1 MRAFTLCASDLYRSL
16 PPTTGFRTR
25 RGSAKMRLE
34 APKIVEMLARPQ
46 QGESRANLALVAT
59 GNSLVRTLEQAP
71 AAFGIANVRRRSRR
85 CVDDGISERH
95 EPRAQRVNFGV
106 KVRATLREARVAIGL
121 PTEIG
126 ERLSGA
132 LDARRACDQRANALH
147 VRASRGALGEVL
159 AKGVVEAV
167 DGGGCASY
175 VIALREGSAV
185 DWPPAWLA
193 VRAMGAGWLI
203 LAVWASF
210 GLLLAAVS
218 RGTSLAIGVGIL
230 YALVIEGL
238 ISAFAG
244 AVSFLEPVTE
254 FFLRANA
261 YSLVKGLG
269 LSVSE
274 AAGNGPGA
282 FSGPY
287 VSTGQALLVL
297 VAYMAAFLTLSGFL
311 LRRRDVT

>member
-1 MRAFTLCASDLYRSL
+1 MTSVTAELLVVRKRSSTWILLGIWSVLAVLFAYVIPYVEYLNGSGPGPRSL
-16 PPTTGFRTR
+16 EQLLPAQLAGNLVEGFPFFGGVIALMLGVLGL
-25 RGSAKMRLE
+25 GSEYGWGTLKTLFIQREGRLRVFGAKL
-34 APKIVEMLARPQ
+34 
-46 QGESRANLALVAT
+46 LALGAV
-59 GNSLVRTLEQAP
+59 LVP
-71 AAFGIANVRRRSRR
+71 FV
-85 CVDDGISERH
+85 
-95 EPRAQRVNFGV
+95 
-106 KVRATLREARVAIGL
+106 
-121 PTEIG
+121 
-126 ERLSGA
+126 LS
-132 LDARRACDQRANALH
+132 
-147 VRASRGALGEVL
+147 VFALG
-159 AKGVVEAV
+159 AG
-167 DGGGCASY
+167 ASY
-175 VIALREGSAV
+175 VIALREGSDV
-185 DWPPAWLA
+185 DWPSAWLL

-238 ISAFAG
+238 ISAFAD

-274 AAGNGPGA
+274 AAGNGTGA

-287 VSTGQALLVL
+287 VATGQALLVL
-297 VAYMAAFLTLSGFL
+297 VAYMAAFLALSGLL

>member
-1 MRAFTLCASDLYRSL
+1 MTSVTAELLVVRKRSSTWILLGIWSALAVLFAYVIPYVEYLNGSEPGPRSL
-16 PPTTGFRTR
+16 EQLLPAQLAGNLVEGFPFFGGVIALMLGVLGL
-25 RGSAKMRLE
+25 GSE
-34 APKIVEMLARPQ
+34 Y
-46 QGESRANLALVAT
+46 GW
-59 GNSLVRTLEQAP
+59 GTLKTL
-71 AAFGIANVRRRSRR
+71 FI
-85 CVDDGISERH
+85 
-95 EPRAQRVNFGV
+95 QREG
-106 KVRATLREARVAIGL
+106 R
-121 PTEIG
+121 
-126 ERLSGA
+126 
-132 LDARRACDQRANALH
+132 LH
-147 VRASRGALGEVL
+147 VVGAKLLGLGAVLVPFVLWVFALG
-159 AKGVVEAV
+159 AG
-167 DGGGCASY
+167 ASY

-185 DWPPAWLA
+185 DWPSAWLL
-193 VRAMGAGWLI
+193 VRTIGAGWLI

-238 ISAFAG
+238 ISAFAD

-287 VSTGQALLVL
+287 VATGQALLVL
-297 VAYMAAFLTLSGFL
+297 VAYMAAFLTVSGLL

>member
-1 MRAFTLCASDLYRSL
+1 MTSVTAELLVVRKRSSTWILLGIWSVLAVLFAYVIPYVEYLNGSGPGPRSL
-16 PPTTGFRTR
+16 EQLLPAQLAGNLVEGFPFFGGVIALMLGVLGL
-25 RGSAKMRLE
+25 GSEYGWGTLKTLFIQREGRLRMFGAKL
-34 APKIVEMLARPQ
+34 
-46 QGESRANLALVAT
+46 LALGAV
-59 GNSLVRTLEQAP
+59 LVPFLMSV
-71 AAFGIANVRRRSRR
+71 F
-85 CVDDGISERH
+85 
-95 EPRAQRVNFGV
+95 
-106 KVRATLREARVAIGL
+106 
-121 PTEIG
+121 
-126 ERLSGA
+126 
-132 LDARRACDQRANALH
+132 
-147 VRASRGALGEVL
+147 ALG
-159 AKGVVEAV
+159 AG
-167 DGGGCASY
+167 ASY

-185 DWPPAWLA
+185 DWPSAWLL

-210 GLLLAAVS
+210 GLLLAAIS

-238 ISAFAG
+238 SSAFAD

-287 VSTGQALLVL
+287 VATGQALLVL
-297 VAYMAAFLTLSGFL
+297 VAYMVAFLALSGLL

>member
-1 MRAFTLCASDLYRSL
+1 MTSVTAELLVVRKRPSTWILLGIWSALAVLFAYVIPYVEYLNGSGPGPRSL
-16 PPTTGFRTR
+16 EQLLPAQLAGNLVEGFPFFGGVIALMLGVLGL
-25 RGSAKMRLE
+25 GSEYGWGTLKTLFIQREGRLRVFGAKL
-34 APKIVEMLARPQ
+34 
-46 QGESRANLALVAT
+46 LALGAV
-59 GNSLVRTLEQAP
+59 LVP
-71 AAFGIANVRRRSRR
+71 FV
-85 CVDDGISERH
+85 
-95 EPRAQRVNFGV
+95 
-106 KVRATLREARVAIGL
+106 
-121 PTEIG
+121 
-126 ERLSGA
+126 LS
-132 LDARRACDQRANALH
+132 
-147 VRASRGALGEVL
+147 VFALG
-159 AKGVVEAV
+159 AG
-167 DGGGCASY
+167 ASY

-185 DWPPAWLA
+185 DWPSAWLV

-238 ISAFAG
+238 ISAFAD
-244 AVSFLEPVTE
+244 AVDFLEPVTE

-287 VSTGQALLVL
+287 VGTRQALFVL
-297 VAYMAAFLTLSGFL
+297 VAYMVAFLAVSGLL

>member
-1 MRAFTLCASDLYRSL
+1 MTTVTAELLVVRKRSSTWILLGIWSALAVLFAYVIPYVEYLNGSGPGPRSL
-16 PPTTGFRTR
+16 GELLPAQLAGNLVEGFPFFGGVIALMLGVLGL
-25 RGSAKMRLE
+25 GSEYGWGTLKTLFIQREGRLRVFGAKL
-34 APKIVEMLARPQ
+34 
-46 QGESRANLALVAT
+46 LALGAV
-59 GNSLVRTLEQAP
+59 LVP
-71 AAFGIANVRRRSRR
+71 FV
-85 CVDDGISERH
+85 
-95 EPRAQRVNFGV
+95 
-106 KVRATLREARVAIGL
+106 
-121 PTEIG
+121 
-126 ERLSGA
+126 LS
-132 LDARRACDQRANALH
+132 
-147 VRASRGALGEVL
+147 VFALG
-159 AKGVVEAV
+159 AG
-167 DGGGCASY
+167 ASY
-175 VIALREGSAV
+175 VIALREGVAV
-185 DWPPAWLA
+185 EWPSAWLV

-203 LAVWASF
+203 LAVWASL

-238 ISAFAG
+238 ISAFAD

-287 VSTGQALLVL
+287 VATGQALLVL

>member
-1 MRAFTLCASDLYRSL
+1 MTSVTAELLVVRKRSSTWILLGIWSALAVLFAYVIPYVEYLNGSGPGPRSL
-16 PPTTGFRTR
+16 GQLLPAQLAGNLVEGFPFFGGVIALMLGVLGL
-25 RGSAKMRLE
+25 GSEYGWGTLKTLFIQHEGRLRVFAAKL
-34 APKIVEMLARPQ
+34 
-46 QGESRANLALVAT
+46 LALGAV
-59 GNSLVRTLEQAP
+59 LVP
-71 AAFGIANVRRRSRR
+71 FV
-85 CVDDGISERH
+85 
-95 EPRAQRVNFGV
+95 
-106 KVRATLREARVAIGL
+106 
-121 PTEIG
+121 
-126 ERLSGA
+126 LS
-132 LDARRACDQRANALH
+132 
-147 VRASRGALGEVL
+147 VFALG
-159 AKGVVEAV
+159 AA
-167 DGGGCASY
+167 ASY

-185 DWPPAWLA
+185 DWPSAWLV

-238 ISAFAG
+238 ISAFAD
-244 AVSFLEPVTE
+244 AVDFLEPVTE

-287 VSTGQALLVL
+287 VGTRQALFVL
-297 VAYMAAFLTLSGFL
+297 VAYMVAFLAVSGLL

>member
-1 MRAFTLCASDLYRSL
+1 MTSVTAELLIVRKRSSTWILLGIWSVLAVLFAYVIPYVEYLNGSGPGPRSL
-16 PPTTGFRTR
+16 EQLLPAQLAGNLVEGFPFFGGVIALMLGVLGL
-25 RGSAKMRLE
+25 GSEYGWGTLKTLFIQREGRLRVFGAKL
-34 APKIVEMLARPQ
+34 
-46 QGESRANLALVAT
+46 LALGAV
-59 GNSLVRTLEQAP
+59 LVP
-71 AAFGIANVRRRSRR
+71 FV
-85 CVDDGISERH
+85 
-95 EPRAQRVNFGV
+95 
-106 KVRATLREARVAIGL
+106 
-121 PTEIG
+121 
-126 ERLSGA
+126 LS
-132 LDARRACDQRANALH
+132 
-147 VRASRGALGEVL
+147 VFALG
-159 AKGVVEAV
+159 AG
-167 DGGGCASY
+167 ASY
-175 VIALREGSAV
+175 VIALSEGSDV
-185 DWPPAWLA
+185 DWPSAWLL

-238 ISAFAG
+238 ISAFAD

-261 YSLVKGLG
+261 YSLVKELG

-287 VSTGQALLVL
+287 VATGQALLVL
-297 VAYMAAFLTLSGFL
+297 VAYMVAFLALSGL
-311 LRRRDVT
+311 LIRRRDVT

>member
-1 MRAFTLCASDLYRSL
+1 MTSVTAELLVVRKRSSTWILLGIWSALAVLFAYVIPYVEYLNGSEPGPRSL
-16 PPTTGFRTR
+16 EQLLPAQLAGNLVEGFPFF
-25 RGSAKMRLE
+25 GGVIAL
-34 APKIVEMLARPQ
+34 ML
-46 QGESRANLALVAT
+46 
-59 GNSLVRTLEQAP
+59 
-71 AAFGIANVRRRSRR
+71 
-85 CVDDGISERH
+85 
-95 EPRAQRVNFGV
+95 
-106 KVRATLREARVAIGL
+106 
-121 PTEIG
+121 
-126 ERLSGA
+126 
-132 LDARRACDQRANALH
+132 
-147 VRASRGALGEVL
+147 GALGLGSEYGWGTLKTLFIQREGRLHVFGAKLLALGAVL
-159 AKGVVEAV
+159 VPFVLSVFALGA
-167 DGGGCASY
+167 GASY

-185 DWPPAWLA
+185 DWPSAWLL
-193 VRAMGAGWLI
+193 VRTMGAGWLI
-203 LAVWASF
+203 LAVWTSF

-238 ISAFAG
+238 ISAFAD

-287 VSTGQALLVL
+287 VATGQALLVL
-297 VAYMAAFLTLSGFL
+297 VAYMVAFLALSGVL

>member
-1 MRAFTLCASDLYRSL
+1 MRSVTAELLVVRKRSSTWILLGIWSALAVLFAYVIPYVEYLNGSGPGPRSL
-16 PPTTGFRTR
+16 EQLLPAQLAGNLVEGFPFFGGVIALMLGVLGL
-25 RGSAKMRLE
+25 GSEYGWGTLKTLFIQREGRLHVFAAKL
-34 APKIVEMLARPQ
+34 
-46 QGESRANLALVAT
+46 LALGAV
-59 GNSLVRTLEQAP
+59 LVP
-71 AAFGIANVRRRSRR
+71 FV
-85 CVDDGISERH
+85 
-95 EPRAQRVNFGV
+95 
-106 KVRATLREARVAIGL
+106 
-121 PTEIG
+121 
-126 ERLSGA
+126 LS
-132 LDARRACDQRANALH
+132 
-147 VRASRGALGEVL
+147 VFALG
-159 AKGVVEAV
+159 AA
-167 DGGGCASY
+167 ASY

-185 DWPPAWLA
+185 DWPSAWLV

-238 ISAFAG
+238 ISAFAD
-244 AVSFLEPVTE
+244 AVDFLEPVTE

-287 VSTGQALLVL
+287 VGTGQALFVL
-297 VAYMAAFLTLSGFL
+297 VVYMVAFLAVSGLL
-311 LRRRDVT
+311 LRRRDVN

>member
-1 MRAFTLCASDLYRSL
+1 MTSVTAELLVVRKRPSTWILLGIWSALAVLFAYVIPYVEYLNGSGPGPRSL
-16 PPTTGFRTR
+16 EQLLPAQLAGNLVEGFPFFGGVIALMLGVLGL
-25 RGSAKMRLE
+25 GSEYGWGTLKTLFIQHEGRLRVFAAKL
-34 APKIVEMLARPQ
+34 
-46 QGESRANLALVAT
+46 LALGAV
-59 GNSLVRTLEQAP
+59 LVP
-71 AAFGIANVRRRSRR
+71 FV
-85 CVDDGISERH
+85 
-95 EPRAQRVNFGV
+95 
-106 KVRATLREARVAIGL
+106 
-121 PTEIG
+121 
-126 ERLSGA
+126 LS
-132 LDARRACDQRANALH
+132 
-147 VRASRGALGEVL
+147 VFALG
-159 AKGVVEAV
+159 AA
-167 DGGGCASY
+167 ASY

-185 DWPPAWLA
+185 DWPSAWLV

-238 ISAFAG
+238 ISAFAD

-287 VSTGQALLVL
+287 VGTRQALFVL
-297 VAYMAAFLTLSGFL
+297 VAYMVAFLAVSGLL

>member
-1 MRAFTLCASDLYRSL
+1 MTSVTAELLVVRKRSSTWILLGIWSALAVLFAYVIPYVEYLNGSEPGPRSL
-16 PPTTGFRTR
+16 EQLLPAQLAGNLVEGFPFFGGVIALMLGVLGL
-25 RGSAKMRLE
+25 GSE
-34 APKIVEMLARPQ
+34 Y
-46 QGESRANLALVAT
+46 GW
-59 GNSLVRTLEQAP
+59 GTLKTL
-71 AAFGIANVRRRSRR
+71 FI
-85 CVDDGISERH
+85 
-95 EPRAQRVNFGV
+95 QREG
-106 KVRATLREARVAIGL
+106 R
-121 PTEIG
+121 
-126 ERLSGA
+126 
-132 LDARRACDQRANALH
+132 LH
-147 VRASRGALGEVL
+147 VVGAKLLGLGAVLVPFVLWVFALG
-159 AKGVVEAV
+159 AG
-167 DGGGCASY
+167 ASY

-185 DWPPAWLA
+185 DWPSAWLL
-193 VRAMGAGWLI
+193 VRTIGAGWLI

-238 ISAFAG
+238 ISAFAD

-287 VSTGQALLVL
+287 VATGQALLVL
-297 VAYMAAFLTLSGFL
+297 VVYMAAFLALSGLL

>member
-1 MRAFTLCASDLYRSL
+1 MTSITAELLVVRKRSSTWILLGIWSALAVLFAYVIPYVEYLNGSEPGQTLAELL
-16 PPTTGFRTR
+16 PERFVGNLVGGFPFFGGVFALMLGVLGL
-25 RGSAKMRLE
+25 GSEYGWGTLKTLFIQREGRLRVFGAKL
-34 APKIVEMLARPQ
+34 
-46 QGESRANLALVAT
+46 LALGAV
-59 GNSLVRTLEQAP
+59 LVP
-71 AAFGIANVRRRSRR
+71 FV
-85 CVDDGISERH
+85 
-95 EPRAQRVNFGV
+95 
-106 KVRATLREARVAIGL
+106 
-121 PTEIG
+121 
-126 ERLSGA
+126 LS
-132 LDARRACDQRANALH
+132 
-147 VRASRGALGEVL
+147 VFALG
-159 AKGVVEAV
+159 AG
-167 DGGGCASY
+167 ASY
-175 VIALREGSAV
+175 VIAMREGSAV
-185 DWPPAWLA
+185 DWPSAWLV

-238 ISAFAG
+238 ISAFAD

-287 VSTGQALLVL
+287 VATGQALLVL
-297 VAYMAAFLTLSGFL
+297 VAYMVAFLALSGLL

>member
-1 MRAFTLCASDLYRSL
+1 MTSVTAELLVVRKRSSTWILLGIWSVLAVLFAYVIPYVEYLNGSGPGPRSL
-16 PPTTGFRTR
+16 EQLLPAQLAGNLVEGFPFFGGVIALMLGVLGL
-25 RGSAKMRLE
+25 GSEYGWGTLKTLFIQREGRLRVFGAKL
-34 APKIVEMLARPQ
+34 
-46 QGESRANLALVAT
+46 LALGAV
-59 GNSLVRTLEQAP
+59 LVP
-71 AAFGIANVRRRSRR
+71 FV
-85 CVDDGISERH
+85 
-95 EPRAQRVNFGV
+95 
-106 KVRATLREARVAIGL
+106 
-121 PTEIG
+121 
-126 ERLSGA
+126 LS
-132 LDARRACDQRANALH
+132 
-147 VRASRGALGEVL
+147 VFALG
-159 AKGVVEAV
+159 AG
-167 DGGGCASY
+167 ASY

-185 DWPPAWLA
+185 DWPSAWLV

-238 ISAFAG
+238 ISAFAD
-244 AVSFLEPVTE
+244 AVDFLEPVTE

-287 VSTGQALLVL
+287 VGTGQALFVL
-297 VAYMAAFLTLSGFL
+297 VAYMVAFLALSGLL

>member
-1 MRAFTLCASDLYRSL
+1 MTSVTAELLVVRKRSSTWILLGIWSTLAVLFAYVIPYVEYLNGSRPGPRSL
-16 PPTTGFRTR
+16 GQLLPAQLAGNLVEGFPFFGGVIALMLGVLGL
-25 RGSAKMRLE
+25 GSEYGWGTLKTLFIQREGRLRVFGAKL
-34 APKIVEMLARPQ
+34 
-46 QGESRANLALVAT
+46 LALGAV
-59 GNSLVRTLEQAP
+59 VVP
-71 AAFGIANVRRRSRR
+71 FV
-85 CVDDGISERH
+85 
-95 EPRAQRVNFGV
+95 
-106 KVRATLREARVAIGL
+106 
-121 PTEIG
+121 
-126 ERLSGA
+126 LS
-132 LDARRACDQRANALH
+132 
-147 VRASRGALGEVL
+147 VFALG
-159 AKGVVEAV
+159 AG
-167 DGGGCASY
+167 ASY
-175 VIALREGSAV
+175 VIALREGVAV
-185 DWPPAWLA
+185 EWPSAWLV

-238 ISAFAG
+238 ISAFAD

-297 VAYMAAFLTLSGFL
+297 VAYMAAFLTVSGVL

>member
-1 MRAFTLCASDLYRSL
+1 MTSVTADLLVARKRSSTWILLGIWSALAVLFAYVIPYVEYLNGSGPGPRSL
-16 PPTTGFRTR
+16 EQLLPAQLAGNLVEGFPFFGGVIALMLGVLGL
-25 RGSAKMRLE
+25 GSEYGWGTLKTLFIQREGRLHVFGAKL
-34 APKIVEMLARPQ
+34 
-46 QGESRANLALVAT
+46 LALGAV
-59 GNSLVRTLEQAP
+59 LVP
-71 AAFGIANVRRRSRR
+71 FV
-85 CVDDGISERH
+85 
-95 EPRAQRVNFGV
+95 
-106 KVRATLREARVAIGL
+106 
-121 PTEIG
+121 
-126 ERLSGA
+126 LS
-132 LDARRACDQRANALH
+132 
-147 VRASRGALGEVL
+147 VFALG
-159 AKGVVEAV
+159 AG
-167 DGGGCASY
+167 ASY

-185 DWPPAWLA
+185 DWPSAWLL

-238 ISAFAG
+238 ISAFAD

-287 VSTGQALLVL
+287 VATGQALLVL
-297 VAYMAAFLTLSGFL
+297 VTYMVAFLAVSGLL
-311 LRRRDVT
+311 LRRGDVT

>member
-1 MRAFTLCASDLYRSL
+1 MTSVTAEFLVVRKRSSTWILLGIWSALAVLFAYVIPYVEYLNGSEPGPRSL
-16 PPTTGFRTR
+16 EQLLPAQLAGNLVEGFPFFGGVIALMLGVLGL
-25 RGSAKMRLE
+25 GSE
-34 APKIVEMLARPQ
+34 Y
-46 QGESRANLALVAT
+46 GW
-59 GNSLVRTLEQAP
+59 GTLKTL
-71 AAFGIANVRRRSRR
+71 FI
-85 CVDDGISERH
+85 
-95 EPRAQRVNFGV
+95 QREG
-106 KVRATLREARVAIGL
+106 R
-121 PTEIG
+121 
-126 ERLSGA
+126 
-132 LDARRACDQRANALH
+132 LH
-147 VRASRGALGEVL
+147 VVGAKLLGLGAVLVPFVLWVFALG
-159 AKGVVEAV
+159 AG
-167 DGGGCASY
+167 ASY

-185 DWPPAWLA
+185 DWPSAWLL
-193 VRAMGAGWLI
+193 VRTIGAGWLI

-238 ISAFAG
+238 ISAFAD

-287 VSTGQALLVL
+287 VATGQALLVL
-297 VAYMAAFLTLSGFL
+297 VVYMAAFLALSGLL

>member
-1 MRAFTLCASDLYRSL
+1 MTSVTAELLVVRKRPSTWILLGIWSALAVLFAYVIPYVEYLNGSGPGPRSL
-16 PPTTGFRTR
+16 EQLLPAQLAGNLVEGFPFFGGVIALMLGVLGL
-25 RGSAKMRLE
+25 GSEYGWGTLKTLFIQREGRLRVFGAKL
-34 APKIVEMLARPQ
+34 
-46 QGESRANLALVAT
+46 LALGAV
-59 GNSLVRTLEQAP
+59 LVP
-71 AAFGIANVRRRSRR
+71 FV
-85 CVDDGISERH
+85 
-95 EPRAQRVNFGV
+95 
-106 KVRATLREARVAIGL
+106 
-121 PTEIG
+121 
-126 ERLSGA
+126 LS
-132 LDARRACDQRANALH
+132 
-147 VRASRGALGEVL
+147 VFALG
-159 AKGVVEAV
+159 AG
-167 DGGGCASY
+167 ASY
-175 VIALREGSAV
+175 VIALREGSDV
-185 DWPPAWLA
+185 DWPSAWLL

-238 ISAFAG
+238 ISAFAD
-244 AVSFLEPVTE
+244 AVDFLEPVTE

-287 VSTGQALLVL
+287 VGTRQALFVL
-297 VAYMAAFLTLSGFL
+297 VAYMVAFLAVSGLL